1 MLNIIYLLPKMSI
14 QENPVEESYW
24 VEAAEMA
31 DSLGVD
37 VINTSLGYFTYDNPN
52 YSYTYADMNG
62 TKAFI
67 SRGAD
72 MAFYKRHDL
81 CNKCR

>member
-1 MLNIIYLLPKMSI
+1 
-14 QENPVEESYW
+14 
-24 VEAAEMA
+24 MA

-37 VINTSLGYFTYDNPN
+37 IINTSLGYFTYDNPN

-67 SRGAD
+67 SRGQIW
-72 MAFYKRHDL
+72 AFSKGMI
-81 CNKCR
+81 CSNKCRKFWKFNQILILQLLRMQVQL